1 MGSSVRSIVLAA
13 AAALVARATSGAQ
26 QPTTQA
32 PAPGSPVATRHP
44 YEMDGRLQ
52 SIGGGLLGMG
62 RSVTVAR
69 DEAPAAVLHVAD
81 GTAVQLDGRVSRLG
95 DLRPGDDVR
104 VLFDFDGGTPVALRI
119 EAKPHR

>member
-1 MGSSVRSIVLAA
+1 MSSPVRFAALAVAASVLAC
-13 AAALVARATSGAQ
+13 ATSGAQ

-32 PAPGSPVATRHP
+32 PAAGAPIATRHP

-52 SIGGGLLGMG
+52 SVGGGLLGIG
-62 RSVTVAR
+62 RSITVAR
-69 DEAPAAVLHVAD
+69 DDAPPAVLHVAD
-81 GTAVQLDGRVSRLG
+81 GTAVALDGRATRLG

-104 VLFDFDGGTPVALRI
+104 VLFDFDKDTPVALRI